1 MKILIIVAS
10 LLLFTLSTFAQSRF
24 DESGYPL
31 STTKKANSHSYAAT
45 IDTSFTF
52 ADTLRF
58 PAGYSPRPGQFSK
71 DSLEYYLSFAFD
83 PYRQLYVLK
92 RGMAG
97 QPFGEPQI
105 LAGAINDTAFQN
117 NQPTITSDKKTIVF
131 ARSTG
136 GLWTEN
142 DLYIATRPDTSLP
155 FDSVR
160 ALIELNSTDSA
171 DAYPWIS
178 PDGLRLYFTKGD
190 GVNDDIFVSTRN
202 DLSEA
207 FSAPLP
213 LDIDFMA
220 TRNISC
226 WLSNDELE
234 IYFTTGEL
242 GDSVM
247 YSIRQNPSDMFPA
260 PVLIPSLSRYG
271 FVSGISVAGDEL
283 YLYKVSISGTVKTIL
298 TFHRNLTSV
307 EENISNKPIDFIL
320 DQNYP
325 NPFNPNTT
333 ISYQL
338 PTQSHVTLKVFDLL
352 GREVETLVN
361 RVEEPGYKT
370 VNYNANGL
378 PSGLYYYR
386 LQSGNYIETKKILL
400 LR

>member
-10 LLLFTLSTFAQSRF
+10 LLLFTLNIFAQTQI

-31 STTKKANSHSYAAT
+31 STTKKANPHSYAPT

-71 DSLEYYLSFAFD
+71 DGLEYYISLVFGS
-83 PYRQLYVLK
+83 YRQLYVLK
-92 RGMAG
+92 RTAVG
-97 QPFGEPQI
+97 QPFSEPQ
-105 LAGAINDTAFQN
+105 LVPGTMNDTSFQN
-117 NQPTITSDKKTIVF
+117 NQPSITSDKKTIVF
-131 ARSTG
+131 ARSAG
-136 GLWTEN
+136 GTWIES
-142 DLYIATRPDTSLP
+142 DLYIATRSDTSLP

-160 ALIELNSTDSA
+160 AIIEINSTDSA

-190 GVNDDIFVSTRN
+190 GINDGLFVSTRN

-220 TRNISC
+220 TRNFSC

-234 IYFTTGEL
+234 LYFTTGEL

-283 YLYKVSISGTVKTIL
+283 YLYKVSISGTVRTIL

-307 EENISNKPIDFIL
+307 EENISDKPVDFIL
-320 DQNYP
+320 NQNYP
-325 NPFNPNTT
+325 NPFNPSTT

-338 PTQSHVTLKVFDLL
+338 PTQSHVTLKVFDML
-352 GREVETLVN
+352 GREIATLVN
-361 RVEEPGYKT
+361 SVEQPGYKS
-370 VNYNANGL
+370 ANFNGNNL
-378 PSGLYYYR
+378 VSGVYYYR
-386 LQSGNYIETKKILL
+386 LAAGNYISTKKFILMK
-400 LR
+400 